1 MDDVQR
7 IFKQKPCCTDSRATR
22 GRRRRFLRWPVGRV
36 GLYLDEAAHV
46 GLNGQPFY
54 YGGLLN
60 IFNTKEGPQL
70 RPNDEWTNI
79 EESKTKFRQFYE
91 QMTSN
96 GGGWSAFTFTRA
108 SSSIAISG
116 I

>member
-1 MDDVQR
+1 MKRLAVLSCVICVVTQLVLICVNLVGQKPTPGKGYVDVQR
-7 IFKQKPCCTDSRATR
+7 IFKQKPCCYGQPGNSWAPQAFPSLASW
-22 GRRRRFLRWPVGRV
+22 GV
-36 GLYLDEAAHV
+36 GLYLDEATHV

-79 EESKTKFRQFYE
+79 EESK
-91 QMTSN
+91 
-96 GGGWSAFTFTRA
+96 
-108 SSSIAISG
+108 
-116 I
+116 

>member
-1 MDDVQR
+1 MTTWQR
-7 IFKQKPCCTDSRATR
+7 IFKQKPCCYGQPGNSWAPQAVSFAGQLGCGSVSRR
-22 GRRRRFLRWPVGRV
+22 GRAR
-36 GLYLDEAAHV
+36 

-96 GGGWSAFTFTRA
+96 GGGLVSLYFHPCEFIHSQFW
-108 SSSIAISG
+108 I
-116 I
+116 